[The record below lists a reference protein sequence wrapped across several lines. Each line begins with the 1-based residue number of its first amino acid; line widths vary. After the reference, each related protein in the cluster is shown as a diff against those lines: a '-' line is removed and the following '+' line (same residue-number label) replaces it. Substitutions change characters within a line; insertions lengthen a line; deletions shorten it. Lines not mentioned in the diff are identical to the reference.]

1 MGITN
6 FAPSPN
12 EEVQLT
18 NGSASNYPVKLRHTN
33 FQPEFVAV
41 AGTSNHFPAMFSPA
55 FISTAITS
63 QSPPC
68 LTFQRTSTSQS
79 ARRTCSKRN
88 LTTFNRYKSST
99 NFPFKFVEDQSKAF
113 SIACTTAKCT
123 TTEEYADVESCSNQS
138 VSGCLSHY
146 LIGVWLRS
154 SRSVKKLRAVHAFI
168 LRHFTSFSIYVGNNL
183 LSSYLRVGMLVDAR
197 KVFDEMPMRS
207 VVTWTAIINGYID
220 LDLTE
225 EALAL
230 FSDSVKS
237 GVLANG
243 QMFVCILNLCAKRLD
258 FELGRQ
264 IHGVIVKGNRGNL
277 IVDSAIIYFYAQCK
291 DISSAFVAFERMGRR
306 DVVCWTSM
314 ITSCSQQG
322 LGQEAI
328 SMFSNMLSDGFLPN
342 EFSVCSVL
350 KACGEERELKI
361 GRQLHGLII
370 KKIIK
375 NDVFVGTSLVDMYA
389 KCGNLVDSREVFDG
403 MRNRNTVTWT
413 SIIAGYAREGLGEE
427 ALNLFRLMKR
437 QRIPA
442 NNLTIVS
449 ILRACGSIEAS
460 LTGRE
465 VHAQIVKNSFQTN
478 IHIGSTLVWFYCKC
492 RNQLKASMVL
502 QLMPLRDVVSWTAII
517 SGCAHLGHESE
528 ALEFLKNM
536 IEEGVE
542 PNSFTYSSTLKACAK
557 MEAILQGKM
566 IHSSANK
573 TSALSNVFVGS
584 ALIYMYAKC
593 GYVTEAS
600 QVFDSMPVRNLVSWK
615 AMILCYAR
623 NGLCR
628 EALKLMY
635 RMQAEG
641 FEVDDYILGTVY
653 GACGDV
659 KCDVDSSF
667 EHSLQTH

>member
-1 MGITN
+1 M
-6 FAPSPN
+6 
-12 EEVQLT
+12 
-18 NGSASNYPVKLRHTN
+18 
-33 FQPEFVAV
+33 
-41 AGTSNHFPAMFSPA
+41 
-55 FISTAITS
+55 
-63 QSPPC
+63 
-68 LTFQRTSTSQS
+68 
-79 ARRTCSKRN
+79 
-88 LTTFNRYKSST
+88 
-99 NFPFKFVEDQSKAF
+99 
-113 SIACTTAKCT
+113 
-123 TTEEYADVESCSNQS
+123 
-138 VSGCLSHY
+138 SGCVSPY
-146 LIGVWLRS
+146 LIAVWIRS
-154 SRSVKKLRAVHAFI
+154 SRSVKELRAIHAFI
-168 LRHFTSFSIYVGNNL
+168 LRNLTCFVIYVGNNL
-183 LSSYLRVGMLVDAR
+183 ISSYLRFGMLVDAR
-197 KVFDEMPMRS
+197 KVFDEMPMRN
-207 VVTWTAIINGYID
+207 VVTWTAIINGYTD
-220 LDLTE
+220 FDLTE
-225 EALAL
+225 EALGL
-230 FSDSVKS
+230 FLDSVKS
-237 GVLANG
+237 GVQANG
-243 QMFVCILNLCAKRLD
+243 KMFVCILNLCAKRLD

-264 IHGVIVKGNRGNL
+264 IHGVIVKGSWGNL
-277 IVDSAIIYFYAQCK
+277 IVDSAIVYFYAQCK
-291 DISSAFVAFERMGRR
+291 DISSAFVAFEHMPKR

-322 LGQEAI
+322 LGREAI

-361 GRQLHGLII
+361 GRQLHGLVI

-389 KCGNLVDSREVFDG
+389 KCGNLADSREVFNG

-413 SIIAGYAREGLGEE
+413 SIIAGYAWEGLGEE
-427 ALNLFRLMKR
+427 AIDLFRLMKR

-449 ILRACGSIEAS
+449 VLRACGSIEAL

-478 IHIGSTLVWFYCKC
+478 VHIGSTLVWFYCKC
-492 RNQLKASMVL
+492 RNQHKASMVL
-502 QLMPLRDVVSWTAII
+502 HQMPLRDVVSWTAII

-542 PNSFTYSSTLKACAK
+542 PNSFTYSSALKACAK
-557 MEAILQGKM
+557 MEAIRQGKL

-615 AMILCYAR
+615 AMILGYAR

-641 FEVDDYILGTVY
+641 IEVDDYILAAVY

-659 KCDVDSSF
+659 KCDVDPSL
-667 EHSLQTH
+667 EYSLQTR

>member
-1 MGITN
+1 M
-6 FAPSPN
+6 
-12 EEVQLT
+12 L
-18 NGSASNYPVKLRHTN
+18 
-33 FQPEFVAV
+33 
-41 AGTSNHFPAMFSPA
+41 SPA
-55 FISTAITS
+55 FISTATISQPPSRFSVQPPPTS
-63 QSPPC
+63 PSTRRIC
-68 LTFQRTSTSQS
+68 SGWKLTNIGR
-79 ARRTCSKRN
+79 CKN
-88 LTTFNRYKSST
+88 ST
-99 NFPFKFVEDQSKAF
+99 NFRFHPAKEPSRASPVTSSTE
-113 SIACTTAKCT
+113 TRTAQ
-123 TTEEYADVESCSNQS
+123 EPADLESCSNQP
-138 VSGCLSHY
+138 VSGCLSPY
-146 LIGVWLRS
+146 LLAVWLRS
-154 SRSVKKLRAVHAFI
+154 SRSVKELRAIHAFI
-168 LRHFTSFSIYVGNNL
+168 LRHLTSLVIYVGNNL
-183 LSSYLRVGMLVDAR
+183 ISSYLRFGMLVDAR
-197 KVFDEMPMRS
+197 KVFDEIPMRS

-220 LDLTE
+220 SDLTE
-225 EALAL
+225 EALGL
-230 FSDSVKS
+230 FHDSIKC
-237 GVLANG
+237 GVQANG
-243 QMFVCILNLCAKRLD
+243 KMFVCILNLCAKRLD

-264 IHGVIVKGNRGNL
+264 IHGVILKGNWGNL
-277 IVDSAIIYFYAQCK
+277 IVDSAIVYFYAQCK
-291 DISSAFVAFERMGRR
+291 DISSAFVAFEQMPKR

-322 LGQEAI
+322 LGREAI

-342 EFSVCSVL
+342 EFSVCGVL
-350 KACGEERELKI
+350 KACGEEKELKI
-361 GRQLHGLII
+361 GRQLHGLIV

-389 KCGNLVDSREVFDG
+389 KCGNMADSREIFNG

-427 ALNLFRLMKR
+427 AINLFRLMKR

-449 ILRACGSIEAS
+449 ILRACGSIGES

-492 RNQLKASMVL
+492 RNQPKASMVL
-502 QLMPLRDVVSWTAII
+502 QQMPLRDVVSWTAII

-528 ALEFLKNM
+528 ALEFLKTM

-542 PNSFTYSSTLKACAK
+542 PNSFTYSSALKACAK
-557 MEAILQGKM
+557 MEAILHGRL

-615 AMILCYAR
+615 AMILGYAR

-628 EALKLMY
+628 EALMLMY

-641 FEVDDYILGTVY
+641 IEVDDYILATVY
-653 GACGDV
+653 GACGDA
-659 KCDVDSSF
+659 KCDVEPSL
-667 EHSLQTH
+667 EYSLQTSH

>member
-1 MGITN
+1 M
-6 FAPSPN
+6 
-12 EEVQLT
+12 L
-18 NGSASNYPVKLRHTN
+18 
-33 FQPEFVAV
+33 
-41 AGTSNHFPAMFSPA
+41 SPA
-55 FISTAITS
+55 FISTATIS
-63 QSPPC
+63 HPPPC
-68 LTFQRTSTSQS
+68 FSVQPPPTLLT
-79 ARRTCSKRN
+79 ARRTCSKWN
-88 LTTFNRYKSST
+88 FTSIDHCKSST
-99 NFPFKFVEDQSKAF
+99 NFRLNFVKDLSRA
-113 SIACTTAKCT
+113 SPVACIAETFTTQ
-123 TTEEYADVESCSNQS
+123 EYANVESCSSQS
-138 VSGCLSHY
+138 VSGCLSPY
-146 LIGVWLRS
+146 LIAVWLRS
-154 SRSVKKLRAVHAFI
+154 SRSAKELRAIHAFI
-168 LRHFTSFSIYVGNNL
+168 LRHITSFEIYVGNNL
-183 LSSYLRVGMLVDAR
+183 VSSYLRFGMLVDAR
-197 KVFDEMPMRS
+197 KAFDEMPVRN
-207 VVTWTAIINGYID
+207 VVTWTTIINGYIH
-220 LDLTE
+220 LDFTE
-225 EALAL
+225 EALGL
-230 FSDSVKS
+230 FSDSVKN
-237 GVLANG
+237 GVQANG
-243 QMFVCILNLCAKRLD
+243 KMFVCILNLCAKRLD

-264 IHGVIVKGNRGNL
+264 IHGVIVKGNWGNL
-277 IVDSAIIYFYAQCK
+277 IIDSAIVYFYAQCK
-291 DISSAFVAFERMGRR
+291 DISSAFVAFEHMPKR

-322 LGQEAI
+322 LGREAI
-328 SMFSNMLSDGFLPN
+328 SLFSNMLNDGFLPN

-389 KCGNLVDSREVFDG
+389 KCGNLADSREVFNG

-413 SIIAGYAREGLGEE
+413 SIIAGYAREGRGEE
-427 ALNLFRLMKR
+427 AVNLFRLMKR

-449 ILRACGSIEAS
+449 ILRACGSIGAS

-465 VHAQIVKNSFQTN
+465 VHAQIVKSSFQTN

-492 RNQLKASMVL
+492 RNRLKASMVL

-536 IEEGVE
+536 VEEGVE
-542 PNSFTYSSTLKACAK
+542 PNSFTYSSALKACAK
-557 MEAILQGKM
+557 MEAILQGKL

-641 FEVDDYILGTVY
+641 IEVDDYILGTVY

-659 KCDVDSSF
+659 KCDVDSSL
-667 EHSLQTH
+667 EYRLQTY

>member
-1 MGITN
+1 M
-6 FAPSPN
+6 
-12 EEVQLT
+12 L
-18 NGSASNYPVKLRHTN
+18 
-33 FQPEFVAV
+33 
-41 AGTSNHFPAMFSPA
+41 SPA
-55 FISTAITS
+55 FISTATIS

-68 LTFQRTSTSQS
+68 FSVQPPPISLST
-79 ARRTCSKRN
+79 RRACSKWN
-88 LTTFNRYKSST
+88 LTSIDRCKSPTNLRFNFIKD
-99 NFPFKFVEDQSKAF
+99 PFRASLV
-113 SIACTTAKCT
+113 ACTTETCT
-123 TTEEYADVESCSNQS
+123 AQECTDVESCSNEP
-138 VSGCLSHY
+138 VNGCLSPY
-146 LIGVWLRS
+146 LIAAWLRS
-154 SRSVKKLRAVHAFI
+154 SRGVKELRAIHAFI
-168 LRHFTSFSIYVGNNL
+168 LRHFSSLVTYVGNNL
-183 LSSYLRVGMLVDAR
+183 ISSYLRFGMLIDAR
-197 KVFDEMPMRS
+197 RVFDEMPMRS

-220 LDLTE
+220 FDLTD
-225 EALAL
+225 EALGL
-230 FSDSVKS
+230 FGDSVRS
-237 GVLANG
+237 GVRANG
-243 QMFVCILNLCAKRLD
+243 KMFVCILNLCAKRLD

-264 IHGVIVKGNRGNL
+264 IHGAIVKGNWGNL
-277 IVDSAIIYFYAQCK
+277 IVDSAIVYFYAQCK
-291 DISSAFVAFERMGRR
+291 DISSAFVAFEHMPKR
-306 DVVCWTSM
+306 DIVCWTSM

-322 LGQEAI
+322 LGREAI

-361 GRQLHGLII
+361 GKQLHGLVI

-375 NDVFVGTSLVDMYA
+375 NDVFVGSSLVDMYA
-389 KCGNLVDSREVFDG
+389 KSGSLADSREVFDE

-427 ALNLFRLMKR
+427 AVNLFRLMNK
-437 QRIPA
+437 QRVPA
-442 NNLTIVS
+442 NDLTIVS
-449 ILRACGSIEAS
+449 ILRACGSIGAS

-478 IHIGSTLVWFYCKC
+478 LHIGSTLVWFYCKC
-492 RNQLKASMVL
+492 RNQPKASMVL
-502 QLMPLRDVVSWTAII
+502 QQMPLRDVVSWTAII

-528 ALEFLKNM
+528 ALEFLENM

-542 PNSFTYSSTLKACAK
+542 PNSFTYSSALKACAK
-557 MEAILQGKM
+557 MEAILQGRL

-573 TSALSNVFVGS
+573 TSAVSNVFVGS

-600 QVFDSMPVRNLVSWK
+600 QVFDSMPERNLVSWK

-641 FEVDDYILGTVY
+641 IEVDDHIFGTVY
-653 GACGDV
+653 GVCGDV
-659 KCDVDSSF
+659 KCEFLLNSSAF
-667 EHSLQTH
+667 RSSKVVRHSVLVKNDPFLDAGFWIRFCHPRRCYSVPNSHPHQSCS

>member
-1 MGITN
+1 M
-6 FAPSPN
+6 
-12 EEVQLT
+12 V
-18 NGSASNYPVKLRHTN
+18 
-33 FQPEFVAV
+33 V
-41 AGTSNHFPAMFSPA
+41 AGSSNQFPAMLSPA
-55 FISTAITS
+55 FISTATIS
-63 QSPPC
+63 HPPPCLSVQSPP
-68 LTFQRTSTSQS
+68 TSLS
-79 ARRTCSKRN
+79 ARRTCSKWN
-88 LTTFNRYKSST
+88 LTSIDRSKSFT
-99 NFPFKFVEDQSKAF
+99 NFRLNFLKDPSSSSPV
-113 SIACTTAKCT
+113 ACTTETC
-123 TTEEYADVESCSNQS
+123 TTEEYAEVESCSNQS
-138 VSGCLSHY
+138 ASGCLSPY
-146 LIGVWLRS
+146 LIAVWLRS
-154 SRSVKKLRAVHAFI
+154 SRSVKELRAIHAFI
-168 LRHFTSFSIYVGNNL
+168 LRHFTSYVIYVGNNL
-183 LSSYLRVGMLVDAR
+183 LSSYLRFGMLADAR
-197 KVFDEMPMRS
+197 KVFDEMPVRS

-225 EALAL
+225 EALGL
-230 FSDSVKS
+230 FSASVKN
-237 GVLANG
+237 GVQANG
-243 QMFVCILNLCAKRLD
+243 KMFVCILNLCAKRLD

-264 IHGVIVKGNRGNL
+264 IHGVIVKGNWGNM
-277 IVDSAIIYFYAQCK
+277 IVDSAIVYFYAQCK
-291 DISSAFVAFERMGRR
+291 DISSAFVAFEHMPKR

-322 LGQEAI
+322 LGREAI
-328 SMFSNMLSDGFLPN
+328 SMFSNMLSNGFLPN

-389 KCGNLVDSREVFDG
+389 KCGNLADSREVFNG

-427 ALNLFRLMKR
+427 AINLFRLMKR

-449 ILRACGSIEAS
+449 ILRACGSIGAS

-465 VHAQIVKNSFQTN
+465 VHAQIVKNSCQTN

-542 PNSFTYSSTLKACAK
+542 PNSFTYSSALKACAK
-557 MEAILQGKM
+557 MEAILQGKL

-573 TSALSNVFVGS
+573 TSASSNVFVGS

-641 FEVDDYILGTVY
+641 IEVDDYILGTVY

-659 KCDVDSSF
+659 KCDVESTLEYRF
-667 EHSLQTH
+667 QTH